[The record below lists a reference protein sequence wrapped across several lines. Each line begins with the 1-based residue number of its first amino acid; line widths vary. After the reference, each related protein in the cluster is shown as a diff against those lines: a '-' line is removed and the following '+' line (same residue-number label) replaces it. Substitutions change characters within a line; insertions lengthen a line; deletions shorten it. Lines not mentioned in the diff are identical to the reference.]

1 MKYQRLSFLLLF
13 SVAFAFAPWYS
24 AFAKDRIEGVWYN
37 QEKTAKIQIY
47 LAKDQKYWGK
57 IIWLK
62 EPLRDGKP
70 KLDDNNQNPNLRQ
83 RPILGLAILKR
94 FVKTDEGNYEDGEIY
109 DPKNGKTYSCII
121 KFANENELNIRGY
134 IGISLIGRT
143 TVWSRTE

>member
-1 MKYQRLSFLLLF
+1 MIQRMSILLLI
-13 SVAFAFAPWYS
+13 STILALTPVHQAL
-24 AFAKDRIEGVWYN
+24 AKDRIEGVWYN
-37 QEKTAKIQIY
+37 QEKSAKIEIY

-62 EPLRDGKP
+62 EPMRDGKP
-70 KLDDNNQNPNLRQ
+70 KLDDKNQNPSLRQ
-83 RPILGLAILKR
+83 RPILGMAILKR

-143 TVWSRTE
+143 TAWTRAD